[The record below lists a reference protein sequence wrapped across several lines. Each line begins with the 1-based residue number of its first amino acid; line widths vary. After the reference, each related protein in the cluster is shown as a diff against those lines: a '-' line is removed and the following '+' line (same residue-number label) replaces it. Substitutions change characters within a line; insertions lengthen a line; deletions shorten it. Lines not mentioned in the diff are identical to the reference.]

1 MLDAAPEPPVLPDY
15 GRARLALVD
24 RTGSAQA
31 SLILAQTIAAHPN
44 DPDYMSLVL
53 ANHVLGGTA
62 NSRLFENLR
71 TRRGYTY
78 GAYSSLELY
87 TRGSVWSASADC
99 RTEVARPA
107 LEEMLS
113 EVRRLREEKISVE
126 ALDNSRRHLRGLF
139 LMRLSSLDRVAG
151 YLAAV
156 AESGRDPRETIAQY
170 EARLAAATPETALA
184 AVRSR
189 FDMDKLITVVVG
201 DASALK
207 PALAG
212 L

>member
-1 MLDAAPEPPVLPDY
+1 MD
-15 GRARLALVD
+15 
-24 RTGSAQA
+24 
-31 SLILAQTIAAHPN
+31 
-44 DPDYMSLVL
+44 
-53 ANHVLGGTA
+53 VLGGTA

-78 GAYSSLELY
+78 GSYSSLELY
-87 TRGSVWSASADC
+87 TRGSVWSASAEC

-107 LEEMLS
+107 LEEMRS
-113 EVRRLREEKISVE
+113 EVRRLSEEEISVA

-156 AESGRDPRETIAQY
+156 AESGRDPREAIAQY
-170 EARLAAATPETALA
+170 ESRLAAATPASALA

-189 FDMDKLITVVVG
+189 FDPEKLITVVVG
-201 DASALK
+201 DSAVLK
-207 PALAG
+207 TALAG

>member
-1 MLDAAPEPPVLPDY
+1 TII
-15 GRARLALVD
+15 VD
-24 RTGSAQA
+24 RPGSAQA
-31 SLILAQTIAAHPN
+31 SLIIAQTAVAGPK
-44 DPDYMSLVL
+44 DPDYMSLIL

-78 GAYSSLELY
+78 GAYSSIELY
-87 TRGSVWSASADC
+87 SRGIVWSASADC

-107 LEEMLS
+107 LVEMLS
-113 EVRRLREEKISVE
+113 EVRELCSKEISPTV
-126 ALDNSRRHLRGLF
+126 LDNSRRHLRGLF
-139 LMRLSSLDRVAG
+139 LMRLSSLDRITG
-151 YLAAV
+151 YMSSV

-170 EARLAAATPETALA
+170 EPRLAEATPASVLA

-189 FDMDKLITVVVG
+189 LDLQKLVTIVVG
-201 DASALK
+201 DAAALK
-207 PALAG
+207 TSLAG